1 MVTAA
6 RASSSPATS
15 SGRIP
20 VVLAVDVEP
29 DGKPAGAHDPIVVD
43 GFRATVEWLEQL
55 RPRLAEASGHPVGFA
70 WFLRMD
76 PQIETLGGRADA
88 LARAVLPEL
97 RELQRRGDGIGLH
110 THLGRWDDANRR
122 WLVDHANPTWIE
134 HCVRTAFRAYGQVL
148 GEPCRQHRF
157 GDRWVSPAALDLLA
171 ELGTVVDL
179 SEEPGKGRIKR
190 VDTSADATGEIPS
203 YRHLRSE
210 PRPHRDPR
218 LWLLPLTSA
227 DPGPALALPIRL
239 ARRVRFFGQPLH
251 RPLTLN
257 RAWRSPDAYWSVVE
271 RALDRQRTP
280 YLALAIRSDFV
291 QHPDMIG
298 MRSVLD
304 ALPSRALTSRLRF
317 TDAVGALEMLRKAPG
332 LSSAH
337 AEAVRIIG

>member
-1 MVTAA
+1 M
-6 RASSSPATS
+6 SSD
-15 SGRIP
+15 GIP
-20 VVLAVDVEP
+20 VVLAIDVEP
-29 DGKPAGAHDPIVVD
+29 DGKPAGADDPMVMD
-43 GFRATVEWLEQL
+43 GFRATAEWLEAL
-55 RPRLAEASGHPVGFA
+55 RPRLEAATGHPVGFA

-97 RELQRRGDGIGLH
+97 EELRRRGDGIGLH
-110 THLGRWDDANRR
+110 THGGRWDPVNKR
-122 WLVDHANPTWIE
+122 WLVDHGNPAWIE
-134 HCVRTAFRAYGQVL
+134 HCVRTAFRAYEDVL

-157 GDRWVSPAALDLLA
+157 GDRWISPAALDLLA

-179 SEEPGKGRIKR
+179 SEEPGKGRVKR

-227 DPGPALALPIRL
+227 DPGPALALPIRV
-239 ARRVRFFGQPLH
+239 ARWVRFFGQPLH

-257 RAWRSPDAYWSVVE
+257 RRWRSADAYWSVVE
-271 RALDRQRTP
+271 RALDRQRSP
-280 YLALAIRSDFV
+280 YLALAIRTDFV
-291 QHPDMIG
+291 LRPHMTG

-304 ALPSRALTSRLRF
+304 ALPSRAQTSRLRF
-317 TDAVGALEMLRKAPG
+317 TDAVGAVEALRNGAPVASTPVG
-332 LSSAH
+332 
-337 AEAVRIIG
+337 AVAT